1 MNAEIKIIKGSEKVV
16 VTSLDIAETF
26 GKEHKQVLRD
36 IREIKCSA
44 PTSYIDQWN
53 RTQPMYYVTRDGFTL
68 LVMGYTGEKALKF
81 KEGYIKQFSEME
93 KALTDKNRERI
104 KALTCRMAL
113 TEALQQSTENLHGFA
128 YSLYTDLVYK
138 AVFGKNARQLR
149 ETLKLDKKESLR
161 EHFSQEELRA
171 VQSKEFL
178 VSGLIGCGMSYQQI
192 RDFLNTVSLQE
203 TGLQVKE

>member
-1 MNAEIKIIKGSEKVV
+1 
-16 VTSLDIAETF
+16 
-26 GKEHKQVLRD
+26 
-36 IREIKCSA
+36 
-44 PTSYIDQWN
+44 
-53 RTQPMYYVTRDGFTL
+53 
-68 LVMGYTGEKALKF
+68 MGYTGEKALKF

-149 ETLKLDKKESLR
+149 ETLKLDKKRVYVSISVKKSFGRFNPRSSL
-161 EHFSQEELRA
+161 
-171 VQSKEFL
+171 FL
-178 VSGLIGCGMSYQQI
+178 V
-192 RDFLNTVSLQE
+192 
-203 TGLQVKE
+203 